1 MTEPL
6 QQRIAG
12 LDMVRCLMN
21 YMIVLL
27 HAWAAFQYVDCTT
40 WEFYGWTFVCSHLC
54 AMALPA
60 FFLVSGY
67 LMFRNFS
74 FSAWPEKM
82 FRRLKRLFVPYL
94 VWNVTFVVVYLAFA
108 KFVPRFQDR
117 VVMFGL
123 NSFWGCFSKVLSFT
137 VAPIDGPL
145 WFIRALL
152 ILSLF
157 SPVIWILVKRRIK
170 GIVLLGFCLGWIG
183 VEIFSGVGKF
193 LRHTLPAYAIFC
205 VVLGGVL
212 AVNGKELMSVFKHKL
227 WFVAG
232 FVACVLH
239 AVILIPYS
247 VTQQTPTWPYGLI
260 VNYLFLLGAPA
271 MISLVVN
278 VRTGLIAES
287 RTFSFLKDMSFFAY
301 AGHFL
306 ICSSY
311 LHLIAPRL
319 HWMNSFK
326 FTLLILVFVGLGIP
340 TMALIYYTGKRL
352 FPRVLKLWDGTL

>member
-1 MTEPL
+1 MTEPV

-12 LDMVRCLMN
+12 LDIVRCLMN

-67 LMFRNFS
+67 LMFRKFS

-94 VWNVTFVVVYLAFA
+94 VWNITFVVVYIVFA
-108 KFVPRFQDR
+108 KFVPRLSTR
-117 VVMFGL
+117 VEMFGL
-123 NSFWGCFSKVLSFT
+123 DSFWGCFSKVLSLT
-137 VAPIDGPL
+137 VVPIDGPL
-145 WFIRALL
+145 WFIRSLL
-152 ILSLF
+152 ILSLL
-157 SPVIWILVKRRIK
+157 SPLLWLLMRHIR
-170 GIVLLGFCLGWIG
+170 GIVLLVCCLVWIG
-183 VEIFSGVGKF
+183 GEMFFGASKF
-193 LRHTLPAYAIFC
+193 LNQTLPAYAVFC
-205 VVLGGVL
+205 FVLGGVL
-212 AVNGKELMSVFKHKL
+212 SVNGKDVMAVFKKRR
-227 WFVAG
+227 WFALGV
-232 FVACVLH
+232 VACVLH

-247 VTQQTPTWPYGLI
+247 VTPQTPTMLYRLI
-260 VNYLFLLGAPA
+260 ANYLFILGAPA
-271 MISLVVN
+271 MISLVANMNTDLV
-278 VRTGLIAES
+278 AKS
-287 RTFSFLKDMSFFAY
+287 KMFPFLKDMSFFAY

-319 HWMNSFK
+319 HWMHSFK
-326 FTLLILVFVGLGIP
+326 FTLLIFVFVLLGIP
-340 TMALIYYTGKRL
+340 TLALIYIIGRRFSPK
-352 FPRVLKLWDGTL
+352 VLKLWDGTL